1 MTLDFETTM
10 QLVMFV
16 VAFGVFYLALTSDSL

>member
-10 QLVMFV
+10 QLAMFV